1 MIQGMLV
8 SEIKVSYS
16 QGHQMTKYSQIK
28 IWLPQKGQILE
39 ELLNPFVKTL

>member
-1 MIQGMLV
+1 MIQDMLV

-16 QGHQMTKYSQIK
+16 QGHQMTKYSQVK

-39 ELLNPFVKTL
+39 EPLNPVPKIL